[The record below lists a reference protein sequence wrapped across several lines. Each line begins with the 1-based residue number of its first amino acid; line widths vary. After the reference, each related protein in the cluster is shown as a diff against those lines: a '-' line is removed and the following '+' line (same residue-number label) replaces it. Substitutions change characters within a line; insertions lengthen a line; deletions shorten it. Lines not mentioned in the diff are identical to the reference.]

1 VSDET
6 SVPPDG
12 DSRRARPQQN
22 KGFAQSVAFS
32 AARGALLIGVAVI
45 IGIVLLQVVDNDT
58 SGPIGDGG
66 SNGSGV
72 VDTSTTTTAVPQDST
87 STTAETGGGAR
98 QPAEISV
105 QVLNGSGVQGAAAA
119 MTQKLQSSG
128 YVMIEPTDTSATT
141 GTAVY
146 CTGGLDREA
155 SALAAAVGGDPPPSA
170 AALPDP
176 PPSGADSTANCVVV
190 IGS

>member
-1 VSDET
+1 VSDAT
-6 SVPPDG
+6 GGPPD
-12 DSRRARPQQN
+12 DEPRRARPQQN

-66 SNGSGV
+66 SSSV
-72 VDTSTTTTAVPQDST
+72 VDSSTTTSTAPQDST
-87 STTAETGGGAR
+87 STTRAATGGAR
-98 QPAEISV
+98 QPGEISV
-105 QVLNGSGVQGAAAA
+105 QVLNGSGVSGAAAA

-128 YVMIEPTDTSATT
+128 YVMIEPTDTSAASGTT
-141 GTAVY
+141 VY

-155 SALAAAVGGDPPPSA
+155 SALAAALGGDPPPSA
-170 AALPDP
+170 EALPDP
-176 PPSGADSTANCVVV
+176 PPSGADSSANCVVV
-190 IGS
+190 LGS

>member
-1 VSDET
+1 MSDAT
-6 SVPPDG
+6 ALPPDG
-12 DSRRARPQQN
+12 EPRRSRPQQN

-32 AARGALLIGVAVI
+32 AARGTLLIGVAVV

-58 SGPIGDGG
+58 TGPIGDGG
-66 SNGSGV
+66 ANGGAV
-72 VDTSTTTTAVPQDST
+72 VDDSST
-87 STTAETGGGAR
+87 STTPQDTTTTTVAAGGGAR

-105 QVLNGSGVQGAAAA
+105 QVLNGSGVAGAAAA
-119 MTQKLQSSG
+119 MTEQLGTSG
-128 YVMIEPTDTSATT
+128 YVMIEPTDTSSASGTT
-141 GTAVY
+141 VY

-170 AALPDP
+170 EALPDP